1 MNQSG
6 VRSYPLDFFLE
17 PMKPARPGNSASA
30 KKKLLEA
37 LQSPDYIAEEK
48 IDGCHYFSIG
58 GRIFSPRVSVKD
70 GIPVEKTL
78 QVPHLA
84 SLLNELFGNLT
95 ILDGECHVN
104 GGKAPDVV
112 SIMGS
117 EPGEAVRKQTNQGLI
132 RYMIFDILRDHTGKW
147 LIDLP
152 WYKRRR
158 ILEQYYKEA
167 GLDEGSFVT
176 LVNVCHE
183 NKQAYLDFLLSQGK
197 EGVVLKHISRSYVLG
212 KRPAW
217 NWIKI
222 KTETE
227 DDVVIIGFEPPE
239 RVYTGKNI
247 ENWPYWDEDG
257 TPVTRYWY
265 NKWIGAIVFGKYNK
279 AGELVRL
286 GTCSG
291 MSDAEREK
299 FSKHPEQYIGRV
311 IKVKLMEYTR
321 DGAYRHC
328 SFVALHPDKNA
339 HECRLEE

>member
-1 MNQSG
+1 
-6 VRSYPLDFFLE
+6 
-17 PMKPARPGNSASA
+17 MKPARPGNSASA